1 MFFWRVVFARR
12 FKIFLMKTQK
22 NNSTLILFAVLG
34 IAGLYYLFSK
44 KSEKKD
50 NTYQVAIPSNET
62 FATVSSYSDILANK
76 MKRTKEL
83 TDAGVDPLT
92 LLIY

>member
-1 MFFWRVVFARR
+1 
-12 FKIFLMKTQK
+12 MKK
-22 NNSTLILFAVLG
+22 NNNGTLILFAVLG
-34 IAGLYYLFSK
+34 IAGLYYLFSI

-50 NTYQVAIPSNET
+50 NTYQVAIPSNVDLST
-62 FATVSSYSDILANK
+62 IATPTPSYKSMSYNSYADFLLDK

-92 LLIY
+92 LPIT